1 MALDTMLAA
10 EIEQLLKSSDEVARA
25 ELVHDLVEVVSNYV
39 TYDGVGGES
48 AEEHETSEQRSL
60 GAVVQAAR
68 AHLDAARAG
77 FGD

>member
-10 EIEQLLKSSDEVARA
+10 EIEQLLKSSDEVTRA
-25 ELVHDLVEVVSNYV
+25 ELVDDLVGVVFNYV

-48 AEEHETSEQRSL
+48 AEDHETSEQRSL
-60 GAVVQAAR
+60 GAVAEAAR
-68 AHLDAARAG
+68 SHLAAARSG